1 MADMEILKA
10 LSDAFGP
17 SGFEDEVAEVIR
29 KHTGEFD
36 VTVDAMN
43 NVFVA
48 LKSNTGDRPK
58 VMLDAH
64 TDEVGFMVQHITG
77 IGLIGFVNLG
87 GWVTTNIPA
96 HTVRIRNTKGE
107 YVKGIVTSR
116 PPHFMTDAEK
126 SAPLDVE
133 SLLIDVGATS
143 REEVIRDFGIQVGD
157 PIAPDV
163 SFEVNEKNGTCFGK
177 AFDNRVGCYSII
189 ATMKA
194 LKEAGDLTVDVIGC
208 FAAQEEVGTR
218 GAQVTS
224 QVVKPDLAIVFEGS
238 PADDFLTDR
247 FQAQC
252 VLKNGTQIRH
262 HDASYISSPR
272 FISHARWI
280 ADQGRI
286 RYQCAVRRRGSTNAG
301 KIHVSHKAVPV
312 LVLGIPS
319 RYVHTHYNFCAVDD
333 IDSTVSLA
341 AQVIR
346 SLTPEVADSLMNG

>member
-1 MADMEILKA
+1 MEILKE
-10 LSDAFGP
+10 LSNAFGP
-17 SGFEDEVAEVIR
+17 SGFEDEVAAVIR
-29 KHTGEFD
+29 KHTEGFD
-36 VTVDAMN
+36 VNVDAMN
-43 NVFVA
+43 NVFVS
-48 LKSNTGDRPK
+48 LKSNTGDRPR

-64 TDEVGFMVQHITG
+64 TDEVGFMVQYISG

-96 HTVRIRNTKGE
+96 HTVRIRNTRGE

-116 PPHFMTDAEK
+116 PPHFMTEAEK
-126 SAPLDVE
+126 NAPLDVE

-163 SFEVNEKNGTCFGK
+163 SFEMNEKNGTCFGK
-177 AFDNRVGCYSII
+177 AFDNRTGCYSII

-194 LKEAGDLTVDVIGC
+194 LKEAGDLAVDVIGC

-224 QVVKPDLAIVFEGS
+224 QVMKPDLAIVFEGS
-238 PADDFLTDR
+238 PADDFLEDR

-262 HDASYISSPR
+262 LDASYISSPR

-286 RYQCAVRRRGSTNAG
+286 PYQCAVRRRGSTNAG

-319 RYVHTHYNFCAVDD
+319 RYVHTHHNFCAESD
-333 IDSTVSLA
+333 IDATVSLA
-341 AQVIR
+341 VQVIR
-346 SLTPEVADSLMNG
+346 SLTPAVADSLMNG

>member
-1 MADMEILKA
+1 MEILKE
-10 LSDAFGP
+10 LSNAFGP
-17 SGFEDEVAEVIR
+17 SGFEDEVAAVIR
-29 KHTGEFD
+29 KHTPEFN

-43 NVFVA
+43 NVYVA
-48 LKSNTGDRPK
+48 LKSNTGDRPR

-64 TDEVGFMVQHITG
+64 TDEVGFMVQYISS

-107 YVKGIVTSR
+107 YVRGVVASR
-116 PPHFMTDAEK
+116 PPHFMTEAEK
-126 SAPLDVE
+126 NSLLEPE

-163 SFEVNEKNGTCFGK
+163 AFEMNAKNGTCFGK
-177 AFDNRVGCYSII
+177 AFDNRAGCYSII
-189 ATMKA
+189 ATMKV
-194 LKEAGDLTVDVIGC
+194 LQEAGDLAVDVIGC

-218 GAQVTS
+218 GSQVTS

-238 PADDFLTDR
+238 PADDFLIDR

-262 HDASYISSPR
+262 HDASYISSPK
-272 FISHARWI
+272 FIRHAKEI
-280 ADQGRI
+280 ADRGGI
-286 RYQCAVRRRGSTNAG
+286 KYQCAVRRRGSTNAG

-319 RYVHTHYNFCAVDD
+319 RYVHTHYNFCAQED
-333 IDSTVSLA
+333 IDATVSLA
-341 AQVIR
+341 VGVIR
-346 SLTPEVADSLMNG
+346 SLTFPIVDALTNG